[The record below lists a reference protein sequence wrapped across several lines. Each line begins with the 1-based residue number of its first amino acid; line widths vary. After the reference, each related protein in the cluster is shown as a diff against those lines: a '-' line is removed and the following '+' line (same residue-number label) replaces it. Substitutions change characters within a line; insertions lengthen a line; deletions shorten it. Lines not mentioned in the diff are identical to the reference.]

1 MPLSVFLSSAVGS
14 AEGFC
19 LSEPVPRLLSFEG
32 LMTEAV
38 EGALEASGVSLEA
51 LPPAVLE
58 VDDVVDVDVA
68 AAFEDVGEEDEPA
81 TRTEGDLM
89 EDERAEEEPLGG
101 KLLAFVEVPE
111 AEVLSDLRPEGEA
124 GSVGTAVPLVIAL
137 VSEEVEDAAVLF
149 VPFALPTEEP
159 LLLPL
164 EGAVPAREEAAASP
178 LLFLKG

>member
-1 MPLSVFLSSAVGS
+1 MFLSSAVGS

-32 LMTEAV
+32 LITEAV
-38 EGALEASGVSLEA
+38 EGAFEARGVSLET

-58 VDDVVDVDVA
+58 VDEVVDADVA

-81 TRTEGDLM
+81 TKTEGDLID
-89 EDERAEEEPLGG
+89 EERAEVEPLGG

-111 AEVLSDLRPEGEA
+111 EEVVSDLTAEGEA
-124 GSVGTAVPLVIAL
+124 GSVGRAVPLVIAF
-137 VSEEVEDAAVLF
+137 VSEEVEDAAVLL
-149 VPFALPTEEP
+149 VPFALPTDEP

-164 EGAVPAREEAAASP
+164 GGAVPASEEAAASP